1 VAIHEN
7 WNNEYLTK
15 KVAGGIEQVKQRKTT
30 PRKLLDMEDI

>member
-1 VAIHEN
+1 MAIHEN

-15 KVAGGIEQVKQRKTT
+15 KVADGIKQVKQRRTA